1 MNIKR
6 VKMEIVIR
14 NWSDEMVKCHEK
26 YGFKLGADIDK
37 AVAVIKKVGGWIL
50 LSLSFRMINLLQAS
64 F

>member
-14 NWSDEMVKCHEK
+14 NCSDEMVKCHEK

-37 AVAVIKKVGGWIL
+37 AVAVIKKVGG
-50 LSLSFRMINLLQAS
+50 
-64 F
+64 